1 MHLDKIYCEEK
12 NKRAKWYGWNKR
24 NRWWIRKDVHMQSH
38 EAFDMTL
45 LDALDITR
53 VQLHFLLVF
62 FLQLV
67 LVLVMSSSVIY
78 YSTTI
83 HFTSFGMLI
92 ALYGIVHQNLKC
104 SPYWYLFAFPMV
116 TKYVKTHLT
125 VFHRSP
131 SKIKSTKISWS

>member
-1 MHLDKIYCEEK
+1 
-12 NKRAKWYGWNKR
+12 
-24 NRWWIRKDVHMQSH
+24 MQSH

-92 ALYGIVHQNLKC
+92 ALSFPLRLRLVWHC
-104 SPYWYLFAFPMV
+104 SPE
-116 TKYVKTHLT
+116 
-125 VFHRSP
+125 S
-131 SKIKSTKISWS
+131 

>member
-1 MHLDKIYCEEK
+1 
-12 NKRAKWYGWNKR
+12 
-24 NRWWIRKDVHMQSH
+24 MQSH

-104 SPYWYLFAFPMV
+104 SPY
-116 TKYVKTHLT
+116 
-125 VFHRSP
+125 
-131 SKIKSTKISWS
+131 